1 MPETKTER
9 PLFSRQEYLPD
20 GRHLCAGFREGTA
33 FPLHAHEYY
42 EMEAVAQGSGC
53 QWVNGR
59 RMPLQPGSIYLL
71 SPGDFHEITQAEG
84 LLLCNIVFDETVLPP
99 DVCRALFGTLPFCRQ
114 LEEPV
119 LQRLLTAAGLLE
131 TEPDAQAAA
140 ALAQYV
146 FRLCAGGG
154 AALAPLTP
162 VQRAVVYVQEH
173 FRDAPSL
180 AQAAAVACLSPTYF
194 GAQFRQAVG
203 CTYVEYLNRCRV
215 DCARMLLRQGV
226 SVTEACFGSGF
237 GSVSGFL
244 YTFRRQTGLTPQAYR
259 AAALGRK

>member
-1 MPETKTER
+1 M
-9 PLFSRQEYLPD
+9 
-20 GRHLCAGFREGTA
+20 
-33 FPLHAHEYY
+33 
-42 EMEAVAQGSGC
+42 
-53 QWVNGR
+53 
-59 RMPLQPGSIYLL
+59 
-71 SPGDFHEITQAEG
+71 
-84 LLLCNIVFDETVLPP
+84 
-99 DVCRALFGTLPFCRQ
+99 
-114 LEEPV
+114 
-119 LQRLLTAAGLLE
+119 
-131 TEPDAQAAA
+131 
-140 ALAQYV
+140 
-146 FRLCAGGG
+146 
-154 AALAPLTP
+154 
-162 VQRAVVYVQEH
+162 QRAVVYVQEH

-194 GAQFRQAVG
+194 GAQFRQTVG